1 MIQGI
6 ALQRTTSKRSDFFF
20 QTTISLRRAGR
31 KAGED
36 GECKRSRDLLRL
48 GLGDGRGRGGG
59 ERAGEAARRRRGRRE
74 PACSGGDGGRMSW
87 GSGRVGTER
96 REDPVAVAEAAA
108 AQAERGGGGEGGERR
123 RHRVRVRWGW
133 CGEASGQRRRE
144 QAAAWQGLCEA
155 EDNRLGERRPSDR

>member
-1 MIQGI
+1 
-6 ALQRTTSKRSDFFF
+6 
-20 QTTISLRRAGR
+20 
-31 KAGED
+31 
-36 GECKRSRDLLRL
+36 
-48 GLGDGRGRGGG
+48 
-59 ERAGEAARRRRGRRE
+59 
-74 PACSGGDGGRMSW
+74 MSW

-108 AQAERGGGGEGGERR
+108 AQAERGGRGEGGERR